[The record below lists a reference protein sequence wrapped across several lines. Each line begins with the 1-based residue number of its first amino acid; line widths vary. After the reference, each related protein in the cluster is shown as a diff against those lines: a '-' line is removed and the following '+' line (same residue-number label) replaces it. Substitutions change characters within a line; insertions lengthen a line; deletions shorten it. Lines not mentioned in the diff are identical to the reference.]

1 MRRTTAAYVAPFV
14 VFVLLMSGLPR
25 LGIGPELS
33 YPIRTL
39 AALGA
44 WWMLSRGLF
53 AWRPRQALGSI
64 ALGGAVFAV
73 WIGPDLLWPGY
84 RSHWL
89 FENVLTGAARST
101 VEASWRND
109 PVFLGF
115 RVFGSVLVVPVIEE
129 LFWRGWLM
137 RWLTGSEFEKVPLG
151 AYVPRA
157 FWVTAILFGLEHGPY
172 WDVGLAAG
180 VAYNWW
186 VVRTR
191 SLADCVL
198 AHGVTN
204 GCLAAWVLASGA
216 WSYWL

>member
-1 MRRTTAAYVAPFV
+1 MRSTTAAYVGPFL

-25 LGIGPELS
+25 LGIGPELG

-39 AALGA
+39 AALAA
-44 WWMLSRGLF
+44 WWWLSRGLIP
-53 AWRPRQALGSI
+53 PRLTQPLGSLL
-64 ALGGAVFAV
+64 LGVAVFV
-73 WIGPDLLWPGY
+73 IWIGPDLLWPQY
-84 RSHWL
+84 RRHWL
-89 FENVLTGAARST
+89 FENALTGAARST
-101 VEASWRND
+101 VEAALRND

-115 RVFGSVLVVPVIEE
+115 RIFGSVLVVPVIEE

-137 RWLTGSEFEKVPLG
+137 RWLAGPEFERVPLG
-151 AYVPRA
+151 TYAPRA

-172 WDVGLAAG
+172 WDVGLSAG

-191 SLADCVL
+191 NLADCVL

-204 GCLAAWVLASGA
+204 ACLAGYVLASGD